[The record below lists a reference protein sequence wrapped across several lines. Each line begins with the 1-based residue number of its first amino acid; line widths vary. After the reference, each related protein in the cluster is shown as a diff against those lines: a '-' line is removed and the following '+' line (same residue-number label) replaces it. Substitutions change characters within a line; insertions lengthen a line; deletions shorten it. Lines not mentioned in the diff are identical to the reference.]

1 MYLRINCKS
10 NKKEFKLEQFMDTR
24 KIYTTV
30 NCQKLFFL
38 KSLGAISTILCS
50 SAFWAIHYYLKSIQ
64 CGTTYKVTGKIVLI
78 NQKKW
83 YSLKT
88 IKQGTEFIT
97 IYLTKITKFIP
108 IYLTKVKESRGVIR
122 LGYDCSGY
130 Y

>member
-1 MYLRINCKS
+1 MWNYLQSHWKNC
-10 NKKEFKLEQFMDTR
+10 F
-24 KIYTTV
+24 
-30 NCQKLFFL
+30 
-38 KSLGAISTILCS
+38 
-50 SAFWAIHYYLKSIQ
+50 
-64 CGTTYKVTGKIVLI
+64 
-78 NQKKW
+78 NQPKKW